1 MKKIIENERLY
12 LRELSEDDLEDLC
25 AILQDEETMYAY
37 EAPFTD
43 EKVTDWLNWNL
54 ASYQKNQ
61 FGLWAIVDKNEENFV
76 GQCGIVYSEVEG
88 KNLLEIGY
96 LLNKRYWHKGY
107 ASEASA
113 LCLNYA
119 KNILQAQKICSII
132 RDTNSASQKVAEN
145 NGMTIVQEF
154 YKDYSG
160 LPVKHY
166 VYSIDL
172 VK

>member
-1 MKKIIENERLY
+1 MH
-12 LRELSEDDLEDLC
+12 
-25 AILQDEETMYAY
+25 
-37 EAPFTD
+37 
-43 EKVTDWLNWNL
+43 
-54 ASYQKNQ
+54 
-61 FGLWAIVDKNEENFV
+61 
-76 GQCGIVYSEVEG
+76 
-88 KNLLEIGY
+88 
-96 LLNKRYWHKGY
+96 KRY